1 MFLISLGTFD
11 MVHENFIHF
20 LNFPANDCYWDK
32 RKQLV
37 ILRVPTV
44 NTQQKCTAVVLLQQI
59 TLNNHVNAEH
69 EEVTISKFERRDGK

>member
-59 TLNNHVNAEH
+59 TPQQSRKCRTRGSNNQ
-69 EEVTISKFERRDGK
+69 

>member
-44 NTQQKCTAVVLLQQI
+44 NSQQKCTAVVLLQQI
-59 TLNNHVNAEH
+59 TPQQSRKCRTRGSNNQ
-69 EEVTISKFERRDGK
+69 

>member
-11 MVHENFIHF
+11 MVQENFIHF

-59 TLNNHVNAEH
+59 TPQQSRKCRTRGSNNQ
-69 EEVTISKFERRDGK
+69 

>member
-44 NTQQKCTAVVLLQQI
+44 NNQQKCTAVVLLQQI
-59 TLNNHVNAEH
+59 TPQQSRKCRTRGSNNQ
-69 EEVTISKFERRDGK
+69 

>member
-59 TLNNHVNAEH
+59 TPQQSRKCRTQGSNNQ
-69 EEVTISKFERRDGK
+69 

>member
-1 MFLISLGTFD
+1 MSLISLGTFD

-44 NTQQKCTAVVLLQQI
+44 NRNTLRLFCSS
-59 TLNNHVNAEH
+59 LNNHVNAER
-69 EEVTISKFERRDGK
+69 TRGSNNQ

>member
-37 ILRVPTV
+37 ILRVSTV
-44 NTQQKCTAVVLLQQI
+44 TTQQKYTAVVLLQQI
-59 TLNNHVNAEH
+59 IPQQSRKCRTRGSN
-69 EEVTISKFERRDGK
+69 IQ

>member
-59 TLNNHVNAEH
+59 IPQQSRKCRTRGSNNQ
-69 EEVTISKFERRDGK
+69 

>member
-1 MFLISLGTFD
+1 MFLSLGTFD

-59 TLNNHVNAEH
+59 TPQQSRKCRTRGSNNQ
-69 EEVTISKFERRDGK
+69 

>member
-1 MFLISLGTFD
+1 

-37 ILRVPTV
+37 ILRVSTV
-44 NTQQKCTAVVLLQQI
+44 TTQQKYTAVVLLQQI
-59 TLNNHVNAEH
+59 IPQQSRKCRTRGSN
-69 EEVTISKFERRDGK
+69 IQ

>member
-1 MFLISLGTFD
+1 MFLISLGTLD

-59 TLNNHVNAEH
+59 TPQQSRKCRTRGSNNQ
-69 EEVTISKFERRDGK
+69 

>member
-44 NTQQKCTAVVLLQQI
+44 KTQQKCTAVVLLQQI
-59 TLNNHVNAEH
+59 TPQQSRKCRTRGSNNQ
-69 EEVTISKFERRDGK
+69 